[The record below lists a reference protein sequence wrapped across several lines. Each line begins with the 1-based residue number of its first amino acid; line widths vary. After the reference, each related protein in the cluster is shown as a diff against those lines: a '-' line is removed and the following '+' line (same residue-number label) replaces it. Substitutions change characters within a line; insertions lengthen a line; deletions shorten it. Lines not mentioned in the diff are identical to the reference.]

1 MKVISHRGNI
11 DGRRP
16 SLENRTD
23 YIDKAISLGYDVEV
37 DLWKVGADFYLGH
50 DGPEHIVLIG
60 WLDDRSHKLWVHC
73 KNLEAVEFLSS
84 NKYDINYF
92 WHQEDAMTI
101 TSKGHVWS
109 YPGIYVKGGIVVEL
123 EHKDLPSHIRGVCTD
138 YPVLYK

>member
-50 DGPEHIVLIG
+50 DGPEHVVLIG
-60 WLDDRSHKLWVHC
+60 CLDDRSHKLWVHC